1 MIKVLTCNSIDSR
14 GQGILYHEGTKGY
27 FRDILIGE
35 TFECDINNN
44 QINIIKRITDSP
56 ERVVPFC
63 PYYDKCGGC
72 QLQAMSYQ
80 AQIDYKK
87 EVIRKELSK
96 YKINTTI
103 NDTVASD
110 NPKHYRT
117 KLLTTYSKNNKNQLI
132 AGFYEENTHKL
143 INITDCPIQNKLGNK
158 TLKLINSLLIKHK
171 IEAYDEDRR
180 TGVIRHLLIRVGI
193 HTDEVLVC
201 FVIGSEVFPG
211 INNILKELKK
221 QPNIKSV
228 YLNYNNRKTSAVLG
242 NKFKLLYG
250 KKTITD
256 TLLGLKYNIGPD
268 TFYQVNPHQ
277 TEKLYQIAVEKL
289 DLNEKDVLLDCYS
302 GIGTIALTAAKYAK
316 EVIGVEL
323 NQNSVTMA
331 NENKRLNNINNAT
344 FIVKDAKEFILQS
357 SQRFNKL
364 IVDPP
369 RLGLDKA
376 FIDAI
381 NKIKPEKIVYVSCNP
396 ITLARDLDLFK
407 INYNIEI
414 VTPVDMF
421 SQTYH
426 VENIVLLSLKTT

>member
-1 MIKVLTCNSIDSR
+1 MIKVLACNSIDSR

-143 INITDCPIQNKLGNK
+143 INVTDCPIQNKLGNK

-256 TLLGLKYNIGPD
+256 TLLGLNYNIGPD

-426 VENIVLLSLKTT
+426 VESVTLLSLKTA

>member
-143 INITDCPIQNKLGNK
+143 INVTDCPIQNKLGNK

-256 TLLGLKYNIGPD
+256 TLLGLNYNIGPD

-344 FIVKDAKEFILQS
+344 FIVKDAKEFILQNN
-357 SQRFNKL
+357 QRFNKL

-426 VENIVLLSLKTT
+426 VENIVLLSLKTA

>member
-143 INITDCPIQNKLGNK
+143 INVTDCPIQNKLGNK

-256 TLLGLKYNIGPD
+256 TLLGLNYNIGPD

-426 VENIVLLSLKTT
+426 VESVTLLSLKTA

>member
-143 INITDCPIQNKLGNK
+143 INVTDCPIQNKLGNK

-221 QPNIKSV
+221 QLNIKTV

-256 TLLGLKYNIGPD
+256 TLLGLNYNIGPD

-289 DLNEKDVLLDCYS
+289 DLKQIDVLLDCYC
-302 GIGTIALTAAKYAK
+302 GIGTIALTAAKHAK

-344 FIVKDAKEFILQS
+344 FIVKDAKEFVLQS
-357 SQRFNKL
+357 SHRFNKL

-426 VENIVLLSLKTT
+426 VESVTLLSLKTA

>member
-117 KLLTTYSKNNKNQLI
+117 KLLTTYSKNKKNQLI

-256 TLLGLKYNIGPD
+256 TLLGLNYNIGPD

>member
-143 INITDCPIQNKLGNK
+143 INVTDCPIQNKLGNK

-221 QPNIKSV
+221 QLNIKTV

-256 TLLGLKYNIGPD
+256 TLLGLNYNIGPD

-289 DLNEKDVLLDCYS
+289 DLNQIDVLLDCYC
-302 GIGTIALTAAKYAK
+302 GIGTIALTAAKHAK

-426 VENIVLLSLKTT
+426 VESVTLLSLKTA